1 MSTAEIKQVGRIVEL
16 LDLMLGD
23 KFSFEVATVVLEVM
37 KEQDLSPEAYC
48 LRVQGV
54 EPAQAMRIIRK
65 LTGEPNNWR
74 QHRQI
79 IWWRRSKEGVDTI
92 RLAGRGRFFRGRL
105 MDAIRDPH

>member
-1 MSTAEIKQVGRIVEL
+1 MGAVEIKQVGRIVKSLCL
-16 LDLMLGD
+16 LLGD
-23 KFSFEVATVVLEVM
+23 KFSFEVAAVVLEVM
-37 KEQDLSPEAYC
+37 NEEDLSPEAYC
-48 LRVQGV
+48 RRLSWL
-54 EPAQAMRIIRK
+54 EPAQTMRILKR

-92 RLAGRGRFFRGRL
+92 RLVQRGRSFRGSL